1 MTALGFT
8 RRGVLLGAAAAL
20 AVPSVV
26 RAVTL
31 AEIKK
36 RGYMT
41 VATEDDYQ
49 PFEFT
54 QNGKPTGYDQE
65 LLELFK
71 KKAGFEIRQDII
83 PWTGILPGVT
93 TGKYDAA
100 VTAILVTHGTHLQV
114 RRTNTHRPPPLAA
127 LSKLSSFWRAVGNW

>member
-20 AVPSVV
+20 TVPGVAG
-26 RAVTL
+26 AVTL

-49 PFEFT
+49 PFDPAHPDPPEKFDV
-54 QNGKPTGYDQE
+54 P
-65 LLELFK
+65 
-71 KKAGFEIRQDII
+71 AS
-83 PWTGILPGVT
+83 PG
-93 TGKYDAA
+93 
-100 VTAILVTHGTHLQV
+100 
-114 RRTNTHRPPPLAA
+114 RTNAA
-127 LSKLSSFWRAVGNW
+127 PRGN